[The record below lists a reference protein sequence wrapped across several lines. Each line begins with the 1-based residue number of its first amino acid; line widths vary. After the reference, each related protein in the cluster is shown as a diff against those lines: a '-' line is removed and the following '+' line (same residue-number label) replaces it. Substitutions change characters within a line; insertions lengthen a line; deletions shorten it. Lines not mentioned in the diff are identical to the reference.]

1 MRASYDA
8 SELSLTMDFN
18 ELNTFDFKNDINM
31 NKIQQ
36 SAHTTMNKNN
46 DAINNFSCSPTNLG
60 KSHFKKN

>member
-1 MRASYDA
+1 
-8 SELSLTMDFN
+8 MDFN